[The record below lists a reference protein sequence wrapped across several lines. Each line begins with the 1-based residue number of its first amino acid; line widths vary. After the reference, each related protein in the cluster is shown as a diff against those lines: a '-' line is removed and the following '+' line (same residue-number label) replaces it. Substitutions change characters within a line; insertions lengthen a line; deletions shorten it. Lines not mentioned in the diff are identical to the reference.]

1 MAGAS
6 MSEQTQTMEKPAELQ
21 PEVKTEPTVK
31 RDGPFW
37 LAIAIAVGGAA
48 YLLLGS
54 LTIVPWISDER
65 ESATVRS
72 VWLALSRNLPDIGQP
87 TLEKVGF
94 WLLIAMAAALCVA
107 LMIAASA
114 VREDDEQD
122 SGKLA

>member
-6 MSEQTQTMEKPAELQ
+6 MNEQQTVTTPMELQ
-21 PEVKTEPTVK
+21 PEAVEQLRVR

-37 LAIAIAVGGAA
+37 LAIAAAVGGAVFI
-48 YLLLGS
+48 LLGS
-54 LTIVPWISDER
+54 VTIVPWISDER
-65 ESATVRS
+65 QRETVRS

-87 TLEKVGF
+87 TLEKIGF
-94 WLLIAMAAALCVA
+94 WVLVALVAALSVA

-114 VREDDEQD
+114 VRDDGEQD

>member
-1 MAGAS
+1 
-6 MSEQTQTMEKPAELQ
+6 MSEQTQIMEKPAELD
-21 PEVKTEPTVK
+21 PAVRADPKAK

-37 LAIAIAVGGAA
+37 LAVAIAVGGMA

-65 ESATVRS
+65 ESATIRS

-87 TLEKVGF
+87 TLEKAGF
-94 WLLIAMAAALCVA
+94 WILIALTALLCVA

-114 VREDDEQD
+114 AREDDGQD